1 MQPVKIVVRFLDGRV
16 LRGQTQDLSP
26 DRPTFHF
33 HTEKGQPIMQLDMKD
48 IKALFFVKDFAGDK
62 EYHER
67 KDFAPGDVAQGKK
80 VEITFIDG
88 ETMQGSTAGYDP
100 KRLGFFLIP
109 TDPNGNNTRIFVV
122 NAAVKEFRFL

>member
-16 LRGQTQDLSP
+16 LRGQTHDLSP

-33 HTEKGQPIMQLDMKD
+33 HTEKGQPIMQLNMKD

-62 EYHER
+62 DYHER
-67 KDFAPGDVAQGKK
+67 KDFVPGDLAQGKK

-88 ETMQGSTAGYDP
+88 ETMQGSTPGYDP

-109 TDPNGNNTRIFVV
+109 TDPQGNNMRIFVV
-122 NAAVKEFRFL
+122 SAAVKEFRFL

>member
-1 MQPVKIVVRFLDGRV
+1 MLPVKIVVRFLDGRV

-48 IKALFFVKDFAGDK
+48 IKALFFVRDFEGDK
-62 EYHER
+62 DYHER
-67 KDFAPGDVAQGKK
+67 KEFAQGDLAQGKK
-80 VEITFIDG
+80 VEITFVDG
-88 ETMQGSTAGYDP
+88 ETMQGSTPGYDP

-122 NAAVKEFRFL
+122 AAAVKAFRFL